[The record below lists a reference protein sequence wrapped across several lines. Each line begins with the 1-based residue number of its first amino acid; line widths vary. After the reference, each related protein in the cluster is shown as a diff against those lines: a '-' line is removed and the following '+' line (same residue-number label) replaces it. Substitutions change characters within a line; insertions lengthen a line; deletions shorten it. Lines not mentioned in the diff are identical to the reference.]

1 MKKTSDSL
9 LLELLP
15 KNIHLTV
22 LISRG
27 FILLGFFF
35 FCISGSHLRVI
46 FMGEFHLY
54 FC

>member
-15 KNIHLTV
+15 KNIQLTV

-27 FILLGFFF
+27 FILFGFFF
-35 FCISGSHLRVI
+35 YALQEVI
-46 FMGEFHLY
+46 Y
-54 FC
+54 V

>member
-27 FILLGFFF
+27 FILLSFF
-35 FCISGSHLRVI
+35 FCTSGSHLRVI